1 MIEIEI
7 CTILVLSQLILF
19 VFLLFLFEIPD
30 AIEERMLESFFYRD
44 SLSLI

>member
-1 MIEIEI
+1 MIEIYI
-7 CTILVLSQLILF
+7 IWILSQLIQF